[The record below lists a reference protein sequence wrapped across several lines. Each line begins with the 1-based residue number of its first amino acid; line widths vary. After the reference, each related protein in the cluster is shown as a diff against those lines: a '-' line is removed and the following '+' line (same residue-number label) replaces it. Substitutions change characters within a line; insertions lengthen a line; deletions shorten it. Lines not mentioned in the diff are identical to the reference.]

1 MKAIKIGTNTHAKT
15 IHELRNNHAQKTFNS
30 ALEFMKDNDME
41 VKDMD
46 TFRQSFVSYA
56 REHIKAHDVLKHL
69 DTSNLIQWSTLHKL
83 EQTYREYFQPTEL
96 IDYDIY
102 ATTETQ
108 IEAYKYAKKLKE
120 LLNEHPLIS
129 SNFQVPLL
137 IKQGY
142 SFEIDPEAILQ
153 LKNR

>member
-1 MKAIKIGTNTHAKT
+1 
-15 IHELRNNHAQKTFNS
+15 
-30 ALEFMKDNDME
+30 ME
-41 VKDMD
+41 VKTIDI
-46 TFRQSFVSYA
+46 FKQSFVSYA
-56 REHIKAHDVLKHL
+56 REHIKSHEVLKHL
-69 DTSNLIQWSTLHKL
+69 DTSNLISWNNLYQL
-83 EQTYREYFQPTEL
+83 EKTYHEYFVPIEL

-142 SFEIDPEAILQ
+142 SFEIDPEAILM
-153 LKNR
+153 LK

>member
-1 MKAIKIGTNTHAKT
+1 MKAIKIGTNTQAKT

-46 TFRQSFVSYA
+46 TFRQGFVNYA
-56 REHIKAHDVLKHL
+56 RERIKAHEVLKHL
-69 DTSNLIQWSTLHKL
+69 DTSNLIQWSTLYKL
-83 EQTYREYFQPTEL
+83 EQIYHEYFEPTEL

-102 ATTETQ
+102 ATTDTQ

-120 LLNEHPLIS
+120 LLNEHPLIR
-129 SNFQVPLL
+129 SNFHVPLL

-142 SFEIDPEAILQ
+142 SFEIDPQAILM
-153 LKNR
+153 LK

>member
-1 MKAIKIGTNTHAKT
+1 MKAIKIGTNTQAKT

-41 VKDMD
+41 VRDMD
-46 TFRQSFVSYA
+46 TFRQSFVNYA
-56 REHIKAHDVLKHL
+56 REQINAHDVLKHL
-69 DTSNLIQWSTLHKL
+69 DTSNLIQWSTLYKL
-83 EQTYREYFQPTEL
+83 EQIYHEYFQPTEL

-102 ATTETQ
+102 ATTDTQ

-120 LLNEHPLIS
+120 LLNEHPLIR
-129 SNFQVPLL
+129 SNFHVPLL

-142 SFEIDPEAILQ
+142 SFEIDPEAILM
-153 LKNR
+153 LK

>member
-1 MKAIKIGTNTHAKT
+1 MKAIKIGTNTQAKT

-56 REHIKAHDVLKHL
+56 RERIKAHDVLKHL

-83 EQTYREYFQPTEL
+83 EQIYRDYFQPTEL

-102 ATTETQ
+102 ATTDTQ

-120 LLNEHPLIS
+120 LLNEHPLIR

-137 IKQGY
+137 IKQGN

>member
-1 MKAIKIGTNTHAKT
+1 MKAIKIGTNIHLKT
-15 IHELRNNHAQKTFNS
+15 IHELRNNHANKTLES
-30 ALEFMKDNDME
+30 ALEFMKSNDME
-41 VKDMD
+41 VKDID
-46 TFRQSFVSYA
+46 TFRQSFVNYA
-56 REHIKAHDVLKHL
+56 REQIKAHDVLKHL

-83 EQTYREYFQPTEL
+83 EQIYHEYFEPTEL

-120 LLNEHPLIS
+120 LLNEHPLIR

-137 IKQGY
+137 IKKGY
-142 SFEIDPEAILQ
+142 SFEIDPEAILL
-153 LKNR
+153 LK